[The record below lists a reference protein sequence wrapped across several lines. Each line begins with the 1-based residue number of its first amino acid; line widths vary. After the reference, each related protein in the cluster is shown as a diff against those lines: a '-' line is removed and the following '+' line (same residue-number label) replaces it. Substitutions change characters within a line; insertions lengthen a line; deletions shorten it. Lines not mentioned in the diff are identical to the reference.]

1 MFCERCG
8 MSIGEKSRYCPQCG
22 SLIEKYEKFSV
33 EEQTAKFCGGCG
45 APVQKTYCGNCG
57 TYAKMTSLTDEATVG
72 KHFLKKAGNGSK
84 NVGKKKCKIELPKIS
99 MKVLS
104 VLIALVLVVGVSVW
118 LYKESQKIEFDEKM
132 NSYDTFYLEDKKIT
146 LPISWSQLSKKGFHI
161 EDSDEKKVSEG
172 ETIET
177 NMYNSDEDCL
187 GKIQIS
193 NGKVN
198 KLTITADVDI
208 YLYGGLSFSVT
219 KDQVYEICGEPKYQ
233 IYEYES
239 NSSEHFVDKEQEK
252 KYKNDPEYKAMSS
265 YVWCKND
272 YAYHEKTL
280 NVQKV
285 VYEVHSEYHYLRI
298 SFDSHNDVEEIVFYF
313 DCADEEQ
320 ETEETTDK
328 Q

>member
-8 MSIGEKSRYCPQCG
+8 MGIGEKSRYCPQCG

-45 APVQKTYCGNCG
+45 APVHRSYCGKCG
-57 TYAKMTSLTDEATVG
+57 TYAKMTSLTDEATGG
-72 KHFLKKAGNGSK
+72 KYFLKEAGNGSK

-104 VLIALVLVVGVSVW
+104 VLIAMVLVVGGSVW
-118 LYKESQKIEFDEKM
+118 LYRESQKIEFDEKM
-132 NSYDTFYLEDKKIT
+132 NSYDTFYLDDKKIT
-146 LPISWSQLSKKGFHI
+146 LPISWFQLSKKGFHI

-219 KDQVYEICGEPKYQ
+219 KDQVYEICGEPKYR
-233 IYEYES
+233 IYDVER
-239 NSSEHFVDKEQEK
+239 NSSEYFMDKEREK
-252 KYKNDPEYKAMSS
+252 EYKDDPGYKATSS
-265 YVWCKND
+265 FVWCKND

-280 NVQKV
+280 NVQKG

-298 SFDSHNDVEEIVFYF
+298 SFDSHNDVKEIVFYF
-313 DCADEEQ
+313 DCADEKQ
-320 ETEETTDK
+320 ETEEMK
-328 Q
+328 K